1 MRPDSIFRVFWY
13 SGASNAYQ
21 LMIYRGQNMSL
32 STFCK
37 TLVLTLLASQTAL
50 AQWNLDNDMSS
61 LSFVTTKA
69 EHVAEVHTFEQM
81 SGTLTDSGALSIAVE
96 LISVNTM
103 IPIRNERMQAMLFET
118 DIFPEAA
125 ITAQIDMAQL
135 SGMAP
140 GDTKAMAIDFELSI
154 KGVAK
159 TYTADIQVTRT
170 GAGLVAST
178 RKPIVVSA
186 ESHDLVSGVEALR
199 EVAGLPSISRAVPV
213 SFSVVFN

>member
-1 MRPDSIFRVFWY
+1 MNLKGPT
-13 SGASNAYQ
+13 
-21 LMIYRGQNMSL
+21 MTP

-50 AQWNLDNDMSS
+50 AQWDLDNEMSS

-81 SGTLTDSGALSIAVE
+81 SGTLSEKGDLSIAIE

-118 DIFPEAA
+118 DIFPEAT
-125 ITAQIDMAQL
+125 ITGNVDMSQL
-135 SGMAP
+135 LGLAP
-140 GDTKAMAIDFELSI
+140 GDTTAMAIDFELSI
-154 KGVAK
+154 RGVAK
-159 TYTADIQVTRT
+159 AYTADVQVTRT
-170 GAGLVAST
+170 GTGLVAST
-178 RKPIVVSA
+178 RKPIVVA
-186 ESHDLVSGVEALR
+186 ADSHDLVSGVDALR

>member
-1 MRPDSIFRVFWY
+1 MTP
-13 SGASNAYQ
+13 
-21 LMIYRGQNMSL
+21 

-50 AQWNLDNDMSS
+50 AQWDLDNEMSS

-81 SGTLTDSGALSIAVE
+81 SGTLSEKGDLSIAIE

-118 DIFPEAA
+118 DIFPEAT
-125 ITAQIDMAQL
+125 ITGNVDMSQL
-135 SGMAP
+135 LGLAP
-140 GDTKAMAIDFELSI
+140 GDTTAMAIDFELSI
-154 KGVAK
+154 RGVAK
-159 TYTADIQVTRT
+159 AYTADVQVTRT
-170 GAGLVAST
+170 GTGLVAST
-178 RKPIVVSA
+178 RKPIVVA
-186 ESHDLVSGVEALR
+186 ADSHDLVSGVDALR

>member
-1 MRPDSIFRVFWY
+1 MNLKGPT
-13 SGASNAYQ
+13 
-21 LMIYRGQNMSL
+21 MTP

-50 AQWNLDNDMSS
+50 AQWDLDNEMSS

-81 SGTLTDSGALSIAVE
+81 SGTLSETGDLSIAIE

-118 DIFPEAA
+118 DIFPEAT
-125 ITAQIDMAQL
+125 ITGNVDMSQL
-135 SGMAP
+135 LGLAP
-140 GDTKAMAIDFELSI
+140 GDTTAMVIDFELSI
-154 KGVAK
+154 RGVAK
-159 TYTADIQVTRT
+159 AYTADVQVTRT
-170 GAGLVAST
+170 GTGLVAST
-178 RKPIVVSA
+178 RKPIVVA
-186 ESHDLVSGVEALR
+186 ADSHDLVSGVDALR